1 MKVNGKVQ
9 KKRDLH
15 MFLLT
20 WKKKAYDFVPRE
32 VLWKTLE
39 KKDVCMAYIRAIQNM
54 YEGITPRGK
63 TQDFPSKIGLHQDW
77 TLSPF

>member
-1 MKVNGKVQ
+1 MEKY
-9 KKRDLH
+9 KRKETCICFYWH
-15 MFLLT
+15 E
-20 WKKKAYDFVPRE
+20 KKKAYDFVPRE

-39 KKDVCMAYIRAIQNM
+39 KKDVCMAYIRAIQDM